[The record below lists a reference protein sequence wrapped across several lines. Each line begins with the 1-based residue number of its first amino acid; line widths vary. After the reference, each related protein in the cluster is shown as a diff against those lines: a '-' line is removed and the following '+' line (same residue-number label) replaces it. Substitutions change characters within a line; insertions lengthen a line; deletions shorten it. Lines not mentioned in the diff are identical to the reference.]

1 MSIKYDSLLRNE
13 LSDNDNIDD
22 IKNMLRDEAEK
33 CIFEDFSCTVKVI
46 RKILSLTHS
55 IQQEIFWNK
64 FYKFIKNIKT
74 DPEFEAKF
82 AAKIANAEN
91 KYDYARRIITIID
104 KIEEEQ
110 KIDYI
115 INATRALCWDN
126 INYNQY
132 FRICLAIE
140 KTFIDDLLFIKKNYD
155 KNACFPGTIEA
166 VSLTLNG
173 LMYQYINVA
182 PTLAQIANPSEIND
196 NAPKTHRFTELGS
209 WVYNMALNYEKDKY
223 LK

>member
-1 MSIKYDSLLRNE
+1 VPYYSVVKTGGGGIMGAIGGIIPIIFDEKWTLDKCYPFDLKDRH
-13 LSDNDNIDD
+13 
-22 IKNMLRDEAEK
+22 KNTSSKAFVMAHAY
-33 CIFEDFSCTVKVI
+33 SNV
-46 RKILSLTHS
+46 
-55 IQQEIFWNK
+55 
-64 FYKFIKNIKT
+64 
-74 DPEFEAKF
+74 
-82 AAKIANAEN
+82 
-91 KYDYARRIITIID
+91 IID

-155 KNACFPGTIEA
+155 KNTCLPGTIEA

>member
-1 MSIKYDSLLRNE
+1 MFKKKFDMSDELTENVKEIGLVTYEEIENCLWADVPYIIKVGKNLISLPHL
-13 LSDNDNIDD
+13 
-22 IKNMLRDEAEK
+22 
-33 CIFEDFSCTVKVI
+33 
-46 RKILSLTHS
+46 

-126 INYNQY
+126 ISYNQY